1 MYSVVIGGS
10 RISRGEALTQLLV
23 SFYFLQRAI
32 HLIYKE
38 RRWYHFLYMPSAWRL
53 DPYISN
59 FVFELTDNI
68 NLYTYHGWM
77 RRVVKFYRVID
88 VAAVLTSLFAMITSR
103 YWYIFLVAYF
113 VLRLLYV
120 AFYWPHAWCRCAC
133 YRTLKWLYSLL
144 AVATFWFYV
153 GCPLWP
159 LFPSMGI
166 EASSSLIGVF
176 LFFIA
181 YCFLMVFVWYMKEWT
196 KGNLPPFKHGRH
208 PVYSARVTRREILAV
223 PLIQRP
229 EGC

>member
-1 MYSVVIGGS
+1 
-10 RISRGEALTQLLV
+10 
-23 SFYFLQRAI
+23 
-32 HLIYKE
+32 
-38 RRWYHFLYMPSAWRL
+38 MPSAWRL

-59 FVFELTDNI
+59 FVFELTDDI

-88 VAAVLTSLFAMITSR
+88 VAAVLMSLVAMLTSG
-103 YWYIFLVAYF
+103 YWYIFLVAYLI
-113 VLRLLYV
+113 LRLLCV
-120 AFYWPHAWCRCAC
+120 VFHWPHALCRCAC

-144 AVATFWFYV
+144 AVVTFWIYM

-159 LFPSMGI
+159 LVASMGSGPS
-166 EASSSLIGVF
+166 ASLIGIF

-181 YCFLMVFVWYMKEWT
+181 DCFLMVFVFYMRERT
-196 KGNLPPFKHGRH
+196 RGNLPPFKHGRH
-208 PVYSARVTRREILAV
+208 PMYSARVTRREISAV